1 MYNFALAFT
10 ICAIFYIA
18 GEWVDKLTHAWVP
31 SVFVTA
37 ILMLLGYWFVLPYNL
52 ITDSV
57 LLPFGA
63 TLGLFLLLVHM
74 GTVLSLKQLMM
85 QWRTIVICLA
95 GLVGMCTA
103 CWFLCPLF
111 MDRTLMITGLPAL
124 TGGIVAAT
132 IMQQAAAKAGLVTAA
147 VFAITIYCVQGF
159 AGYPLTAVCLKTYGK
174 QQLKLFRPGKITM
187 SEADKHAVENANAAV
202 GVSHAKTIL
211 PQLPAQFDTTVVKLG
226 KLGFVAWLATL
237 AGSATGISGA
247 IWALVFGVIFCTI
260 GFLDRDALNKANS
273 YGICMFALM
282 MFIFDG
288 LKDCTQE
295 MLLSIIGPMFI
306 LIIIGVVG
314 MAIIAFIAAR
324 ILHISFYLAFAN
336 GLTALYGFPPN
347 IIITESTC
355 DSLATS
361 PEEKEFLM
369 SRMFP
374 SMLVGGFVTVTITSV
389 VLAGTFASFL

>member
-10 ICAIFYIA
+10 ICAVFYFA
-18 GEWVDKLTHAWVP
+18 GEWVDKITNAWVP

-37 ILMLLGYWFVLPYNL
+37 ILMLLGYWYILPYNL

-63 TLGLFLLLVHM
+63 TLGLYLLLVHM

-95 GLVGMCTA
+95 GLVGMCVA

-111 MDRTLMITGLPAL
+111 MDRTLIITGLPAL

-132 IMQQAAAKAGLVTAA
+132 IMQQAATKAGLITAA

-174 QQLKLFRPGKITM
+174 QQLKLFREGKVTM
-187 SEADKHAVENANAAV
+187 SEADKHAVQDAHSAV
-202 GVSHAKTIL
+202 GISEEKTLL
-211 PQLPAQFDTTVVKLG
+211 PKLPTKFDTTAVKLG
-226 KLGFVAWLATL
+226 KMGLVGWFATM
-237 AGSATGISGA
+237 AGAYTGISGA
-247 IWALVFGVIFCTI
+247 IWALLFGVLFCTI
-260 GFLDRDALNKANS
+260 GFLDRDILNKSNS
-273 YGICMFALM
+273 YGLCIFALM
-282 MFIFDG
+282 MFVFDG

-295 MLLSIIGPMFI
+295 MLASIIGPMFI

-314 MAIIAFIAAR
+314 MAIVAFVAAK
-324 ILHISFYLAFAN
+324 ILRVSFYLAFAN

-347 IIITESTC
+347 VIITESTC
-355 DSLATS
+355 DSLAKT

-389 VLAGTFASFL
+389 VLAGTFASLL

>member
-1 MYNFALAFT
+1 M
-10 ICAIFYIA
+10 
-18 GEWVDKLTHAWVP
+18 
-31 SVFVTA
+31 
-37 ILMLLGYWFVLPYNL
+37 
-52 ITDSV
+52 
-57 LLPFGA
+57 
-63 TLGLFLLLVHM
+63 
-74 GTVLSLKQLMM
+74 
-85 QWRTIVICLA
+85 
-95 GLVGMCTA
+95 
-103 CWFLCPLF
+103 
-111 MDRTLMITGLPAL
+111 
-124 TGGIVAAT
+124 
-132 IMQQAAAKAGLVTAA
+132 
-147 VFAITIYCVQGF
+147 
-159 AGYPLTAVCLKTYGK
+159 
-174 QQLKLFRPGKITM
+174 
-187 SEADKHAVENANAAV
+187 
-202 GVSHAKTIL
+202 
-211 PQLPAQFDTTVVKLG
+211 
-226 KLGFVAWLATL
+226 
-237 AGSATGISGA
+237 
-247 IWALVFGVIFCTI
+247 FGVVFCTI

-295 MLLSIIGPMFI
+295 MLLSIIGPMFV
-306 LIIIGVVG
+306 LIIIGVIG

-324 ILHISFYLAFAN
+324 VLHISFYLAFAN

>member
-1 MYNFALAFT
+1 MGIVWQLHTRKGDCMYNFALAFT

-147 VFAITIYCVQGF
+147 VFAITIYMCTR
-159 AGYPLTAVCLKTYGK
+159 LCRL
-174 QQLKLFRPGKITM
+174 
-187 SEADKHAVENANAAV
+187 SAD
-202 GVSHAKTIL
+202 G
-211 PQLPAQFDTTVVKLG
+211 
-226 KLGFVAWLATL
+226 
-237 AGSATGISGA
+237 
-247 IWALVFGVIFCTI
+247 
-260 GFLDRDALNKANS
+260 
-273 YGICMFALM
+273 CM
-282 MFIFDG
+282 
-288 LKDCTQE
+288 
-295 MLLSIIGPMFI
+295 P
-306 LIIIGVVG
+306 
-314 MAIIAFIAAR
+314 
-324 ILHISFYLAFAN
+324 
-336 GLTALYGFPPN
+336 
-347 IIITESTC
+347 
-355 DSLATS
+355 
-361 PEEKEFLM
+361 
-369 SRMFP
+369 
-374 SMLVGGFVTVTITSV
+374 
-389 VLAGTFASFL
+389 